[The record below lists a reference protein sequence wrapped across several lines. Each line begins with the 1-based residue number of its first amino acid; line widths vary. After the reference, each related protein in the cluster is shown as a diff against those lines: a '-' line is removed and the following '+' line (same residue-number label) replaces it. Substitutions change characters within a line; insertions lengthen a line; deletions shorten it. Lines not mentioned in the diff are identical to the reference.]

1 MSINQDQMLQAVY
14 DTLFSAF
21 TSPPAQAQGQGASQA
36 EQTYLTLEWPGLPI
50 NVKEFENPWSPQNR
64 TGSTEATENLS
75 SLVDKVQSLNPV
87 YSANG
92 QNISDIYGQVVNAQV
107 VPPPLDPMAQKQYDE
122 AIAFLQA
129 DGIVHDD
136 EGEPLIDDEGK
147 PRIGKVDSRIY
158 AAYKKKKQSYG
169 KAVSSM
175 MANYFQYDMSKPED
189 QRKWSL
195 LGPTLIDPVNTAWGD
210 WTNTQKTKVEDKLAV
225 LAQSSNNQ
233 VGVVFSAA
241 KAQFDLLRRASLTNV
256 GKTYSP
262 SYASPSN
269 WFAGSAAEEWT
280 EVTIDSKSLRT
291 NEHSDY
297 SNMSAGGNASWG
309 LWSVG
314 GSFSKEDS
322 HQSMD
327 KTTTGLT
334 VSFKFTRVDITR
346 PWLNFLLFSMKGW
359 NLGQAYSASGLSN
372 GTKTQSLG
380 MPFPNLP
387 TSFIAVRNLKIT
399 ATWGQDDSSLIKDKL
414 SASASVGWGPFAISG
429 SYSQGSEDK
438 KFKSNFDGKT
448 ISNDGLQI
456 IGWVNTIV
464 PACPPA

>member
-1 MSINQDQMLQAVY
+1 MSINQDQMLQAIY

-21 TSPPAQAQGQGASQA
+21 TSPPAQAQGQGGSQA
-36 EQTYLTLEWPGLPI
+36 DQTYLTLEWPGLQI
-50 NVKEFENPWSPQNR
+50 NVSDFANPWSPQNPQ
-64 TGSTEATENLS
+64 GSTEATENLS
-75 SLVDKVQSLNPV
+75 FLVDKVQSLNPI

-92 QNISDIYGQVVNAQV
+92 QNISDIYNLVVNAQV
-107 VPPPLDPMAQKQYDE
+107 VPPPLDQKAKEQYDA

-129 DGIVHDD
+129 DGTDS
-136 EGEPLIDDEGK
+136 DDEGK
-147 PRIGKVDSRIY
+147 PITIKVDSPVY
-158 AAYKKKKQSYG
+158 MKYKKMKKAYDN
-169 KAVSSM
+169 AVVSM
-175 MANYFQYDMSKPED
+175 MSNYFQYDMSKPED

-195 LGPTLIDPVNTAWGD
+195 LGPTFIDAVNTAWDD
-210 WTNTQKTKVEDKLAV
+210 WTNAQKTKVEDKLAV

-233 VGVVFSAA
+233 VGVVFDAA
-241 KAQFDLLRRASLTNV
+241 KGQFNLLRRASVTNP
-256 GKTYSP
+256 GKNYFA

-269 WFAGSAAEEWT
+269 WFASSASEEWT
-280 EVTIDSKSLRT
+280 TVTIDSKSLHRS
-291 NEHSDY
+291 EHSDY
-297 SNMSAGGNASWG
+297 TNMSAGGSASWG

-327 KTTTGLT
+327 ETTTELT
-334 VSFKFTRVDITR
+334 VSFKFARVDITR

-372 GTKTQSLG
+372 GTKTQPLG
-380 MPFPNLP
+380 TPFPALP
-387 TSFIAVRNLKIT
+387 TSFIAVRDLTIT
-399 ATWGQDDSSLIKDKL
+399 ANWGHDDSSFISSKL
-414 SASASVGWGPFAISG
+414 STSASVGWGPFAVSG

-438 KFKSNFDGKT
+438 TFNSDFDGRT

>member
-1 MSINQDQMLQAVY
+1 MSINQDQMLQAIY

-36 EQTYLTLEWPGLPI
+36 DQTYLTLEWPGLQI
-50 NVKEFENPWSPQNR
+50 EVAQFANPSSPQNPE
-64 TGSTEATENLS
+64 GSMAATENFS
-75 SLVDKVQSLNPV
+75 FLVDKVQSLNPI

-92 QNISDIYGQVVNAQV
+92 QNVSQIYKAVLGAKVVE
-107 VPPPLDPMAQKQYDE
+107 PPLDPTAERGYRQ

-129 DGIVHDD
+129 DSPGYDD
-136 EGEPLIDDEGK
+136 SGNPVTV
-147 PRIGKVDSRIY
+147 KVDSPVY
-158 AAYKKKKQSYG
+158 AAYKRKKKAYDS
-169 KAVSSM
+169 AVSSLIS
-175 MANYFQYDMSKPED
+175 NYVQYKMSNPQD

-195 LGPTLIDPVNTAWGD
+195 LGPTLIDAVNTAWDD
-210 WTNTQKTKVEDKLAV
+210 WINAQKTKVEDKLAI

-233 VGVVFSAA
+233 VGAA
-241 KAQFDLLRRASLTNV
+241 FKDANTQFNNLRKASITDPGNV
-256 GKTYSP
+256 YWA

-269 WFAGSAAEEWT
+269 WFASSASEEWT
-280 EVTIDSKSLRT
+280 TVTIDSQSLYLS
-291 NEHSDY
+291 EHSDY
-297 SNMSAGGNASWG
+297 TNMSAGGRASWG

-314 GSFSKEDS
+314 GNFSKQDS

-327 KTTTGLT
+327 QTTTGLT
-334 VSFKFTRVDITR
+334 VSFKFARVDITR

-359 NLGQAYSASGLSN
+359 TTTAYSAYELSN
-372 GTKTQSLG
+372 GTKTQKPNT
-380 MPFPNLP
+380 PFPNLP
-387 TSFIAVRNLKIT
+387 TSFIAVRDLKIT
-399 ATWGQDDSSLIKDKL
+399 ATWGQEDSSFISSKL
-414 SASASVGWGPFAISG
+414 STSASVGWGPFAISG

-438 KFKSNFDGKT
+438 KFNSDFDGRT